1 MLTLTT
7 LRPGASGLAASLA
20 AELAV
25 SVLAHPLGPAAPA
38 GSEGVLGTLPH
49 TIRGSLHNWGQV
61 SQSHLFTFRQLI
73 LFYSWHNTKV

>member
-1 MLTLTT
+1 M
-7 LRPGASGLAASLA
+7 
-20 AELAV
+20 

-61 SQSHLFTFRQLI
+61 SLSLLSGV
-73 LFYSWHNTKV
+73 L